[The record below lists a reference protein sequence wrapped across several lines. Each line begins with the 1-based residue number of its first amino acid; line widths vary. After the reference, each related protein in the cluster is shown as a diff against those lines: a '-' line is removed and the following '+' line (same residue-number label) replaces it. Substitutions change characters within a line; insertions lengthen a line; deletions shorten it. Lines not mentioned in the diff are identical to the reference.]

1 LTTKNA
7 IWGKM
12 PNIVRV
18 YHKTPDI
25 DGETPDIECS
35 RYCKFQYGDFPLLQP
50 DIAAIPGDL
59 AAIPGL

>member
-1 LTTKNA
+1 
-7 IWGKM
+7 M

-35 RYCKFQYGDFPLLQP
+35 RYCKFQYGDFLLLQP